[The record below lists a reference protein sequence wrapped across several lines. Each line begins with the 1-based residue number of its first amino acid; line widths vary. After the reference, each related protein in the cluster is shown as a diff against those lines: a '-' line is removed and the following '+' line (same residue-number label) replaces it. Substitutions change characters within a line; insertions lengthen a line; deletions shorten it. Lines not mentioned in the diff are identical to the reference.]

1 MSNLRLVKEVS
12 ISAGVSTSTI
22 TDCFNSYYKVY
33 NVIVSS
39 ILGSNNMRLDMR
51 YINSSGTTVTGDY
64 DNAMLEFKVD
74 SAYNEQRYTALD
86 YLKNISYASADNFG
100 GFEMFVY
107 NPFEST
113 SYTFFGS
120 AGYGGF
126 VGDSGATNN
135 INNYG
140 IGVLQEQ
147 SCITGLSILHSNTTA
162 GTTGRIKVYGLR
174 VD

>member
-1 MSNLRLVKEVS
+1 MSNLRLIKELS
-12 ISAGVSTSTI
+12 ISAGVSKSDI
-22 TDCFNSYYKVY
+22 TDCFNSDYKVY
-33 NVIVSS
+33 RVVASS
-39 ILGSNNMRLDMR
+39 ILGSNNMRIDIR
-51 YINSSGTTVTGDY
+51 FISSGGSVVTGDY
-64 DNAMLEFKVD
+64 DNATLEFKVD
-74 SAYNEQRYTALD
+74 SAYNEQRYTSLD

-113 SYTFFGS
+113 SYTFYGS

-135 INNYG
+135 INNKG
-140 IGVLQEQ
+140 IGVLKEQ
-147 SCITGLSILHSNTTA
+147 SCITGLSILHSNTTS